1 MDPKG
6 GPTRSSGTIEC
17 VCKAHLSALNCL
29 LFLFLTPRLPLP
41 ESRALLVLPPTDP
54 HSGMDSRLKP
64 QAPHFPSLPFR
75 SKRFSPKPPTWHGAL
90 LCPQFKDRRV
100 SGPHGDSGV
109 RGKGGQVR
117 GVGAHTGWGGWSEPG
132 WGGSMSVRRTGDRK

>member
-6 GPTRSSGTIEC
+6 GPTRSSRTIEC

-64 QAPHFPSLPFR
+64 QAPHFPSLPFC
-75 SKRFSPKPPTWHGAL
+75 SKRFSPKPPDVAWSAA
-90 LCPQFKDRRV
+90 V
-100 SGPHGDSGV
+100 SSVQGQEGLRTAWRQRGPWERGPGEGCRSPHGVGRVV
-109 RGKGGQVR
+109 RAWLGRQHVR
-117 GVGAHTGWGGWSEPG
+117 TQDG
-132 WGGSMSVRRTGDRK
+132 